1 MSDDATSAER
11 PQPGQD
17 QKSSRRGPR
26 TAVRLFLAVI
36 GFVVVAALLLAGWLP
51 RRQRTQ
57 EVNAKAEE
65 KKTALPIVQV
75 MTVHRASA
83 VEQLTLPGT
92 VTPVT
97 VAHIY
102 ARAAGYLKKRYVD
115 LGDKVH
121 AGRLLAVISAPDLD
135 AIVLQNQA
143 LLQQGKDALSKAQS
157 QLQLQQVTYDR
168 VHTLVQHGVLS
179 QQDDDTSLAAVRSA
193 AADVSSS
200 QNAIK
205 AAEATLAHASA
216 LASFEEVRSPIDGT
230 ITARNVETGSL
241 VSPGGQAQG
250 LSTTVASATTGGPP
264 TGGAQ
269 GGELFEVADLHALHV
284 FLAVPEQDALYV
296 QTGHP
301 AELTFAEFPG
311 ERFTGTIIR
320 TNGSFSQD
328 TRSLVLEVKLN
339 DPQHRLR
346 PGMFASVQ
354 LRFNAPQPGILVS
367 GDSVIATA
375 RGEVVPIV
383 QNGVIHMQPVLL
395 GRDLGTQIYVTTGL
409 QDGDLV
415 VVSPNDHVKEGV
427 RVATQQAPKG
437 QQQ

>member
-1 MSDDATSAER
+1 
-11 PQPGQD
+11 
-17 QKSSRRGPR
+17 
-26 TAVRLFLAVI
+26 
-36 GFVVVAALLLAGWLP
+36 
-51 RRQRTQ
+51 
-57 EVNAKAEE
+57 
-65 KKTALPIVQV
+65 
-75 MTVHRASA
+75 
-83 VEQLTLPGT
+83 
-92 VTPVT
+92 
-97 VAHIY
+97 
-102 ARAAGYLKKRYVD
+102 
-115 LGDKVH
+115 
-121 AGRLLAVISAPDLD
+121 
-135 AIVLQNQA
+135 
-143 LLQQGKDALSKAQS
+143 
-157 QLQLQQVTYDR
+157 
-168 VHTLVQHGVLS
+168 
-179 QQDDDTSLAAVRSA
+179 LAAVRSA

-230 ITARNVETGSL
+230 ITARNVESGSL

-250 LSTTVASATTGGPP
+250 LSATAATPTTGGPP

-269 GGELFEVADLHALHV
+269 GGELFEVADLRVLHV
-284 FLAVPEQDALYV
+284 FVAVPEQDAPYV
-296 QTGHP
+296 QTGHS

-320 TNGSFSQD
+320 TNDSFSQD
-328 TRSLVLEVKLN
+328 TRTLVLEVKLN

-354 LRFNAPQPGILVS
+354 LRFNAPRPGILVS

-383 QNGVIHMQPVLL
+383 QNAVIHMQPVLL

-415 VVSPNDHVKEGV
+415 VVSPNDQVKEGV
-427 RVATQQAPKG
+427 RVTTQQAPKG

>member
-1 MSDDATSAER
+1 MSDDATSADHS
-11 PQPGQD
+11 QPGQA
-17 QKSSRRGPR
+17 KKGTRTGAR
-26 TAVRLFLAVI
+26 TAVRLFYAVI
-36 GFVVVAALLLAGWLP
+36 GLVVVVALLLGGWLP
-51 RRQRTQ
+51 RRQRTR
-57 EVNAKAEE
+57 EANAKAQEQKSE
-65 KKTALPIVQV
+65 LPVVQV
-75 MTVHRASA
+75 MTVHKASA

-97 VAHIY
+97 VAHVY
-102 ARAAGYLKKRYVD
+102 ARAAGYVKKRYVD

-121 AGRLLAVISAPDLD
+121 TGQLLALISAPDLD

-143 LLQQGKDALSKAQS
+143 LLQEGKDALNKAQS

-179 QQDDDTSLAAVRSA
+179 QQDDDTSSAAVRSA

-200 QNAIK
+200 QNAIR

-250 LSTTVASATTGGPP
+250 LVATAAAPATGGPP

-269 GGELFEVADLHALHV
+269 GGELFQVVDLRALHV
-284 FLAVPEQDALYV
+284 FVSVPEQDALYV

-301 AELTFAEFPG
+301 AELSFAEFPG
-311 ERFTGTIIR
+311 EHFTGTITR
-320 TNGSFSQD
+320 NNDSFSQD
-328 TRSLVLEVKLN
+328 TRSLVLEVMVN
-339 DPQHRLR
+339 DAQHWLR

-354 LRFNAPQPGILVS
+354 LRFNAPQPGILIS
-367 GDSVIATA
+367 GDSVITTA
-375 RGEVVPIV
+375 RGQVVPVV
-383 QNGVIHMQPVLL
+383 QDGVIHMQPVLL
-395 GRDLGTQIYVTTGL
+395 GRDLGPQIYVTTGL
-409 QDGDLV
+409 QDDDLV
-415 VVSPNDHVKEGV
+415 VVSPNDQVKEGV
-427 RVATQQAPKG
+427 RVTTQQAPKG

>member
-11 PQPGQD
+11 PQSGQD

-36 GFVVVAALLLAGWLP
+36 GFVLVAALLLTGWLP

-57 EVNAKAEE
+57 EVNAKTEE
-65 KKTALPIVQV
+65 QKTALPIVQV
-75 MTVHRASA
+75 MTVHKASA
-83 VEQLTLPGT
+83 MEQLTLPGT

-102 ARAAGYLKKRYVD
+102 ARAAGYVKKRYVD

-121 AGRLLAVISAPDLD
+121 AGQLLALISAPDLD
-135 AIVLQNQA
+135 AIVLQNRA

-157 QLQLQQVTYDR
+157 QLQLQQVSYDR

-179 QQDDDTSLAAVRSA
+179 QQDDDAYLAAVRSG

-216 LASFEEVRSPIDGT
+216 LASFEQVRSPVDGT
-230 ITARNVETGSL
+230 VTARNVETGSL
-241 VSPGGQAQG
+241 VSPGGQVQG
-250 LSTTVASATTGGPP
+250 LSTKVASTGRPP

-269 GGELFEVADLHALHV
+269 GGELFEVADLRALHV
-284 FLAVPEQDALYV
+284 FVSVPEQDALYV
-296 QTGHP
+296 QTGHR
-301 AELTFAEFPG
+301 AELSFAEFPR
-311 ERFTGTIIR
+311 EHFTGMITR
-320 TNGSFSQD
+320 SNDSLSQD
-328 TRSLVLEVKLN
+328 TRSLVLEVKVN
-339 DPQHRLR
+339 DAQRRLR

-354 LRFNAPQPGILVS
+354 LRFTAPEPGILIS
-367 GDSVIATA
+367 GDSVTATA
-375 RGEVVPIV
+375 RGQVVPLV
-383 QNGVIHMQPVLL
+383 QNGAIHMQPVLL

-415 VVSPNDHVKEGV
+415 VVSPNDQVKEGV
-427 RVATQQAPKG
+427 RVTTQQAPKG
-437 QQQ
+437 QRQ